1 MLNFGEDLKKLFLLG
16 VGAVATTA
24 EKSKEIVDE
33 LVKKGELTVE
43 QGKALNDE
51 LKRTIREKTKSAST
65 ENSDMNIVNKLDNMN
80 DEEIQAIKAKLAE
93 IENMKISKG

>member
-24 EKSKEIVDE
+24 EKSKEIIDE

-51 LKRTIREKTKSAST
+51 IKRTIKEKTKSASA
-65 ENSDMNIVNKLDNMN
+65 ENSDTNIVNKLDNMN

-93 IENMKISKG
+93 IENRKNSKG

>member
-24 EKSKEIVDE
+24 EKSKEIIDE

-51 LKRTIREKTKSAST
+51 LKRTIKEKTKSASA
-65 ENSDMNIVNKLDNMN
+65 ENSDTNIVNKLDNMN

-93 IENMKISKG
+93 IENRKNSKG